1 MRPARVVLGLLL
13 WSATVAAQQ
22 YVISTYAGGAPPPT
36 PVLGVD
42 VPISGAGV
50 ATDAA
55 GNAYF
60 TSLRCVFK
68 LDQQG
73 IVTRIAGNSR
83 AGYSGDGG
91 VATSAQLASP
101 TAVPPT
107 TTTPQPPAANNA
119 LVMALLLAGGL
130 GGRKHHDD
138 DGDDIE
144 KKDSQDRKL

>member
-1 MRPARVVLGLLL
+1 MCRLSCRWGLVHDAGRSVDRGDELSCMMRLARVVLGLLL

-22 YVISTYAGGAPPPT
+22 YVISTYAGGPPLTT

-42 VPISGAGV
+42 VPISGAVGV

-68 LDQQG
+68 LDQPA
-73 IVTRIAGNSR
+73 IATRVSGNSR

-91 VATSAQLASP
+91 
-101 TAVPPT
+101 
-107 TTTPQPPAANNA
+107 
-119 LVMALLLAGGL
+119 
-130 GGRKHHDD
+130 
-138 DGDDIE
+138 
-144 KKDSQDRKL
+144 